1 MVAFSQQAN
10 QALLDKYFGAGKV
23 QAGGGRGEAALAQAP
38 EQIRNQYLQERRT
51 FSDQGSYQLAPSYN
65 GGVVPV
71 GQIEPLN
78 QWQKDALT
86 TMQGGAA
93 DMGYTQGIQGAFQG
107 YQGAVQNLPQNMTD
121 EQFSKYYAR
130 YNNPYT
136 TDVIDTT
143 NAEIRRQADIMQNPL
158 RERFAGNNSFG
169 SSAQGIQMGQINEAA
184 LRDITSNTSA
194 LRAAG
199 FNQATGNTLANY
211 GQDSSNAFQ
220 KAGQYGNLMA
230 AGIAGQQQNQNNF
243 SQNVGN
249 KFNAGSAVQTQN
261 QNLLDVVRGQIAG
274 VQQYPYAQLQNFSQT
289 LAPFSGQSST
299 GYNYTPS
306 TVSRLGGGALTVGA
320 MGMQNGGFGA
330 PAAFANTGGIPP
342 GGFAAFTGVP
352 FRGY

>member
-1 MVAFSQQAN
+1 MAAFSQAAN

-23 QAGGGRGEAALAQAP
+23 QAGGGGGEAALASAPQA
-38 EQIRNQYLQERRT
+38 IRDAYTNERRS
-51 FSDQGSYQLAPSYN
+51 FSGQGSYQPTSPSYN
-65 GGVVPV
+65 GGVAPV

-78 QWQKDALT
+78 QWQRDALM
-86 TMQGGAA
+86 TMAGGAP
-93 DMGYTQGIQGAFQG
+93 DMGYTQGIQNAFQG

-121 EQFSKYYAR
+121 QQFAQYYAR

-136 TDVIDTT
+136 RDVIDTT

-184 LRDITSNTSA
+184 LRDIASNTAA

-211 GQDSSNAFQ
+211 GQDFSNAFA
-220 KAGQYGNLMA
+220 KAGAYGNLMQ
-230 AGIAGQQQNQNNF
+230 AGIAGQQQNQQNF

-249 KFNAGSAVQTQN
+249 KFNAGTAVQTQN

-274 VQQYPYAQLQNFSQT
+274 VQQYPYAQLQNFAQT
-289 LAPFSGQSST
+289 LSPFSGGSST

-306 TVSRLGGGALTVGA
+306 TLSKLGGLGIFAGSPTGQQ
-320 MGMQNGGFGA
+320 MFG
-330 PAAFANTGGIPP
+330 
-342 GGFAAFTGVP
+342 
-352 FRGY
+352 Y